1 MTRWRSLFFC
11 GSIRR
16 QIIVLTA
23 LPILA
28 VVVVASLIY
37 SSENKTPHPSRVAI
51 KIQMVVSQIAA
62 AGAPQAADAVMAAT
76 SRTGL
81 RVDRLTPERAAAELV
96 PVQTSDCDLADIRDE
111 LRSSLGADVR
121 RRTAG
126 GASEDVVIVPLADG
140 AVLAFAPPVRP
151 QLSLLHPE
159 SLLFLPKVLVV
170 VLPMLL
176 VSLYAGAVIT
186 APLSNFARE
195 ALALKPDEGL
205 ERPFEEGGPR
215 EIRSLARSLND
226 MRARIREMIDGR
238 TRMVR
243 AISHDL
249 RTPLTRLRM
258 RAERSTDASL
268 RDAMLTDIS
277 RIDAM
282 IQETLTYLQRDVAI
296 EPSQRVDLPSLLQ
309 TVCHDFAN
317 ADLPVSYEGPSRLA
331 FDCKPQALVRAIT
344 NLVDNGVKF
353 GGEVIVRLDTLEG
366 GGVRVQV
373 ADKGPG
379 IAPDLRAKVLEPFF
393 KGDASR
399 ATTAP
404 GGFGLGLSIVH
415 EVVGAHGGIMALL
428 EGKPQG
434 LLVRLDLPAP
444 AQPKSRN
451 SGNQKPV
458 AAPQGR
464 WSRALAS
471 RREKAGIGD
480 ETFT

>member
-1 MTRWRSLFFC
+1 MSSWRSLFLC

-28 VVVVASLIY
+28 VVVAASLIY
-37 SSENKTPHPSRVAI
+37 SSENKTPYKSRMAI
-51 KIQMVVSQIAA
+51 KIQVVISQLEA
-62 AGAPQAADAVMAAT
+62 AGSPQAADAVMAAT

-81 RVDRLTPERAAAELV
+81 GVERLSSRTAQAELTPIH
-96 PVQTSDCDLADIRDE
+96 TSDCDIGEIRGELA
-111 LRSSLGADVR
+111 SSLGAEVR
-121 RRTAG
+121 RRTTAG
-126 GASEDVVIVPLADG
+126 GTADVIVVPLAHGD
-140 AVLAFAPPVRP
+140 VLAFAPAVRP
-151 QLSLLHPE
+151 SLPWLHPE
-159 SLLFLPKVLVV
+159 RLLFLPKVLVV

-176 VSLYAGAVIT
+176 VSLYAGAVII
-186 APLSNFARE
+186 APLTNFARE
-195 ALALKPDEGL
+195 ALALKPDEGP

-215 EIRSLARSLND
+215 EIRALARSLND

-282 IQETLTYLQRDVAI
+282 IQETLTYLHRDVAT
-296 EPSQRVDLPSLLQ
+296 ETTQRVDLPSLLQ

-317 ADLPVSYEGPSRLA
+317 ADLPVTYAGPNKLA
-331 FDCKPQALVRAIT
+331 FDCKPQVLIRAVT

-353 GGEVIVRLDTLEG
+353 GEVVTVRLEPMAE
-366 GGVRVQV
+366 GGVRIEV
-373 ADKGPG
+373 ADDGPG
-379 IAPDLRAKVLEPFF
+379 IPAELRAKVVEPFF

-399 ATTAP
+399 ASNAQS
-404 GGFGLGLSIVH
+404 GFGLGLSIVQ
-415 EVVGAHGGIMALL
+415 EVVSGHGGAMTLL
-428 EGKPQG
+428 DGKPRG

-444 AQPKSRN
+444 AAKRA
-451 SGNQKPV
+451 V
-458 AAPQGR
+458 AAV
-464 WSRALAS
+464 
-471 RREKAGIGD
+471 REPRSATDHAGLRPSFESADQTAG
-480 ETFT
+480 